1 MSHYNDPWY
10 GRKVEKLTHLIFL
23 STEHYKST
31 MLVILLPISFQLSP
45 NVGKQNR
52 DKNKDESS
60 FSICQMN
67 ACKIVNFLMVDE
79 TNFNSEGRGSLFFVF
94 LSKMLN

>member
-1 MSHYNDPWY
+1 
-10 GRKVEKLTHLIFL
+10 
-23 STEHYKST
+23 
-31 MLVILLPISFQLSP
+31 MLVILLTISFQLSP

-79 TNFNSEGRGSLFFVF
+79 TNFNSEGRGSLLFVF
-94 LSKMLN
+94 LSKMLNWSWFIGQKAFLHIYLHQRVMLG

>member
-1 MSHYNDPWY
+1 
-10 GRKVEKLTHLIFL
+10 
-23 STEHYKST
+23 

-52 DKNKDESS
+52 DKNKDEST
-60 FSICQMN
+60 FSKCQMN
-67 ACKIVNFLMVDE
+67 ARKILNFLMVDE
-79 TNFNSEGRGSLFFVF
+79 TNFNSEGRGSLCFFVF

>member
-1 MSHYNDPWY
+1 
-10 GRKVEKLTHLIFL
+10 
-23 STEHYKST
+23 
-31 MLVILLPISFQLSP
+31 MLVILLTISFQLSP

-94 LSKMLN
+94 LSKMLNWSWFNGQKAFLHIYLHQRVMLG

>member
-1 MSHYNDPWY
+1 
-10 GRKVEKLTHLIFL
+10 
-23 STEHYKST
+23 
-31 MLVILLPISFQLSP
+31 MLVILLTISFQLSP

-60 FSICQMN
+60 FSKCQMN

-94 LSKMLN
+94 LSKMLNWSWFIGQKAFLYIYLHQRVMLG

>member
-1 MSHYNDPWY
+1 
-10 GRKVEKLTHLIFL
+10 
-23 STEHYKST
+23 

-60 FSICQMN
+60 FSICHMN

-79 TNFNSEGRGSLFFVF
+79 TNFNSEGRGSLLFVF

>member
-1 MSHYNDPWY
+1 
-10 GRKVEKLTHLIFL
+10 
-23 STEHYKST
+23 

-60 FSICQMN
+60 FSKCQMN

-79 TNFNSEGRGSLFFVF
+79 TNFNSEGRGSLLFVF
-94 LSKMLN
+94 LSKMLNWSWFIGQKAFLHIYLHQRVMLG

>member
-1 MSHYNDPWY
+1 
-10 GRKVEKLTHLIFL
+10 
-23 STEHYKST
+23 

-52 DKNKDESS
+52 DRTENKDESS
-60 FSICQMN
+60 FSKCQMN

-79 TNFNSEGRGSLFFVF
+79 TNLNSEGRGSLFLCF
-94 LSKMLN
+94 SK

>member
-1 MSHYNDPWY
+1 
-10 GRKVEKLTHLIFL
+10 
-23 STEHYKST
+23 

-60 FSICQMN
+60 FSKCQMN
-67 ACKIVNFLMVDE
+67 ACKIVNFLMVKL
-79 TNFNSEGRGSLFFVF
+79 TRRTSILKVGLTFFFVF
-94 LSKMLN
+94 LNKMIN

>member
-1 MSHYNDPWY
+1 
-10 GRKVEKLTHLIFL
+10 
-23 STEHYKST
+23 
-31 MLVILLPISFQLSP
+31 MLVILLPIRFQLSP

-60 FSICQMN
+60 FSKCQMN

-79 TNFNSEGRGSLFFVF
+79 TNFNSEGRGSLSFVF
-94 LSKMLN
+94 LSKMLNWSWFIGQKAFLHIYLHQRVMLG

>member
-1 MSHYNDPWY
+1 
-10 GRKVEKLTHLIFL
+10 
-23 STEHYKST
+23 

-60 FSICQMN
+60 FSKCQMN
-67 ACKIVNFLMVDE
+67 ACKILNFLMFDE

-94 LSKMLN
+94 VSKMLN

>member
-1 MSHYNDPWY
+1 
-10 GRKVEKLTHLIFL
+10 
-23 STEHYKST
+23 

-60 FSICQMN
+60 FSKCQMN

-94 LSKMLN
+94 LSKMLNWSWFIGQKAFLHIYLHQRVMLG

>member
-1 MSHYNDPWY
+1 
-10 GRKVEKLTHLIFL
+10 
-23 STEHYKST
+23 

-60 FSICQMN
+60 FSKCQMN

-79 TNFNSEGRGSLFFVF
+79 TNFNSEGRGSLSFVF
-94 LSKMLN
+94 LSKMLNWSWFIGQKAFLHIYLHQRVMLG